1 MRGRWVAQVIGLVLC
16 LPLLNGCSV
25 GFLWHVTVGQ
35 VKLLMS
41 RQPVQAVLQDPHLSE
56 QDERKIRLILDAK
69 AFAIEHLGLHN
80 SKSYT
85 TFVRLDRPYVSY
97 NVTAAPKDALRP
109 YTWRFPIV
117 GRVPYKGY
125 FCKEYAL
132 REQHKLEAE
141 GYDTYVRGV
150 RAYSML
156 GYFDD
161 PILSSMLHARDFS
174 LINTTIHEM
183 VHQTVWIKG
192 NASFNES
199 LASFIGEKGT
209 HAYLAWRYGDDSSQV
224 QLYQNMR
231 ADAAVFAE
239 YLEALIE
246 HLEVLYR
253 QPMPRQEKLR
263 RRAQIFAEAKTA
275 YANVFPRMKTP
286 YYKRFFEYHPLNN
299 AVLLSFRRYH
309 RDTSYFEQVLAA
321 HGGDLRRM
329 IAFFKTVRA
338 DQLPATFRKQEAS
351 VRRENAAVVSRQ
363 QADTGRLPWRISER

>member
-1 MRGRWVAQVIGLVLC
+1 MRRLAGLVLC
-16 LPLLNGCSV
+16 LTLLSGCGV
-25 GFLWHVTVGQ
+25 EFLWHVTVGQ
-35 VKLLMS
+35 AKLLVS
-41 RQPVQAVLQDPHLSE
+41 RRPVQEVLQDPNLSE
-56 QDERKIRLILDAK
+56 RDGRKIRLILDAK
-69 AFAIEHLGLHN
+69 AFAIEHLGLYN
-80 SKSYT
+80 SESYT

-97 NVTAAPKDALRP
+97 NVTAASKDALRP

-125 FCKEYAL
+125 FSEKYAL
-132 REQHKLEAE
+132 REQHKLEAK

-150 RAYSML
+150 RAYSTL

-161 PILSSMLHARDFS
+161 PILSSMLRAHDFS

-192 NASFNES
+192 NVSFNES
-199 LASFIGEKGT
+199 LASFIAQRGT
-209 HAYLAWRYGDDSSQV
+209 RAYLAWRYGKDSPQMH
-224 QLYQNMR
+224 LYQNMR
-231 ADAAVFAE
+231 ADAVIFAE
-239 YLEALIE
+239 YIEALVE
-246 HLEVLYR
+246 RLKALYR
-253 QPMPRQEKLR
+253 QPISRQEKLR

-275 YANVFPRMKTP
+275 YPKVFPRMKTP

-338 DQLPATFRKQEAS
+338 DQLPTTFRKQEAS
-351 VRRENAAVVSRQ
+351 VRREHAADVSSQ
-363 QADTGRLPWRISER
+363 QVTTGRRRWGISER